1 MSIRKEAFNFFV
13 AAFVLPFFFHSVFSQ
28 NNSDVQDKLNKE
40 SPRIVITKV
49 KILGR
54 YREIRS
60 DSDVRKEILFPE
72 SLKLPWKDNFLRI
85 EFETVG
91 DEVPEKSQYK
101 YKVSGYSEGWI
112 DIGYKNFVILENLKF
127 GKFEF
132 MVKGSTRAGVWS
144 EEPASLKIYLV
155 PPFWKTSVFKG
166 IIVIAAMVLL
176 FFANWFLRKT
186 YRSTRGDKIDVEQIS
201 TDYNLT
207 KKEMEILGL
216 LLKGRSISKIAQ
228 ELYRSESTVQKH
240 IYSVY
245 KKLKIHNRTQL
256 MNFSQRYKHK

>member
-1 MSIRKEAFNFFV
+1 MSIRKETFNFFV
-13 AAFVLPFFFHSVFSQ
+13 AAFMLPFLFHGVFPQ
-28 NNSDVQDKLNKE
+28 DNSFRQDRLNKE

-49 KILGR
+49 EVLGR

-72 SLKLPWKDNFLRI
+72 SIKLPWKDDFLKI
-85 EFETVG
+85 EFEIVG
-91 DEVPEKSQYK
+91 DELTEKCQYK
-101 YKVSGYSEGWI
+101 YKVSGRSEGWI
-112 DIGYKNFVILENLKF
+112 DIGNKNFVILENLKF

-132 MVKGSTRAGVWS
+132 MVNGSTREGIWS

-166 IIVIAAMVLL
+166 IAFIFVMVFL
-176 FFANWFLRKT
+176 FFAYWFLKKM
-186 YRSTRGDKIDVEQIS
+186 YRSARGGKIDIERIS

-207 KKEMEILGL
+207 KREIEILGHL
-216 LLKGRSISKIAQ
+216 LEGRSINKMAQ
-228 ELYRSESTVQKH
+228 ELYISESTVQKH

-245 KKLKIHNRTQL
+245 KKLKIHNRMQL
-256 MNFSQRYKHK
+256 MNFAQRYRHK